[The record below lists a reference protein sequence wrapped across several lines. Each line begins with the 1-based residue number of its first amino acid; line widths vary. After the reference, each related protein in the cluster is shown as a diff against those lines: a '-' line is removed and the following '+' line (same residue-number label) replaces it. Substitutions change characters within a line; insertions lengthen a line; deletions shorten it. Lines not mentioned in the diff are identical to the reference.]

1 MSKASRALI
10 VVVASA
16 FLIPLDVAHPAA
28 RQKGPVSAGPG
39 TLAAARKY
47 LEGRWSLISFEV
59 YPPGQPAIHVAGAGT
74 LTYDGFGNMQM
85 ELRVPPSV
93 VEPLRV
99 AGVPTEKGV
108 LSLGGRTA
116 VDMQS
121 RTLTFFLEGQPAL
134 GAPSGPLALNRP
146 RHWEVE
152 GQTLTLTTKG
162 ADGKPLSVG
171 RWQKSP

>member
-1 MSKASRALI
+1 MSKASLALL
-10 VVVASA
+10 VVVTAS
-16 FLIPLDVAHPAA
+16 LIPSPWTEVAAL
-28 RQKGPVSAGPG
+28 QKGPVNTGPG

-59 YPPGQPAIHVAGAGT
+59 HPPGKPVIHVAGAGT

-85 ELRVPPSV
+85 ELRVPESV

-121 RTLTFFLEGQPAL
+121 RTLTFFLERQPPL

-152 GQTLTLTTKG
+152 GTTLTLTTKDS
-162 ADGKPLSVG
+162 DGQPLSIG
-171 RWQKSP
+171 RWRKSS